1 MDGHG
6 DLFKDELGLI
16 KGVTVKIQVDSSK
29 PPQFFK
35 PRPVPYAL
43 RGRVEQELERLQR
56 DRIIEPVQ
64 FSEWA
69 APVVPVMKQVEASE
83 IDDLLSSLA
92 GARVFTKLDL
102 AHAYLQLALDE
113 ESKKLVTVST
123 HKGLFRYNRLPF
135 GVASAPA
142 IFQRVIEG
150 ILSGIHHV
158 YAYMDDVLVANDT
171 EAEHLSTLE
180 EVLACLEQYGVR

>member
-1 MDGHG
+1 MWR
-6 DLFKDELGLI
+6 LYYKL
-16 KGVTVKIQVDSSK
+16 TVNSASDIESY
-29 PPQFFK
+29 PL
-35 PRPVPYAL
+35 PR
-43 RGRVEQELERLQR
+43 
-56 DRIIEPVQ
+56 
-64 FSEWA
+64 
-69 APVVPVMKQVEASE
+69 

-113 ESKKLVTVST
+113 ESKNLVTVST

-150 ILSGIHHV
+150 F
-158 YAYMDDVLVANDT
+158 
-171 EAEHLSTLE
+171 
-180 EVLACLEQYGVR
+180 